1 MLQPRSFGITYPYT
15 PADEELLGQFVE
27 PFPESKPD
35 FITDFLGIRTNVAFF
50 PQAAARSGEVVRG
63 VPIPDDT
70 VHAQGIEY
78 LSLAQ
83 ALSEAPEKE
92 VCIVEVGAGW
102 GPWICAG
109 ALIARRM
116 HKRSRLLASE
126 MLPDKI
132 EHIFAHLAE
141 NGVYNDDD
149 KSLGVWH
156 SGPDDT
162 LKIVRAVVDA
172 KDGIA
177 YVPIVDGTQDHGA
190 RPSAVAT
197 DMDYRGHPIQTEPL
211 EPVMNSTSGSGR
223 MEYEYTPRLSF
234 RCHRR

>member
-1 MLQPRSFGITYPYT
+1 MWHFFHKLPLEAGKWCVECRFPMTQFMHKVSSIFPLLRRS
-15 PADEELLGQFVE
+15 A
-27 PFPESKPD
+27 KPQRKRFASLRLAQD
-35 FITDFLGIRTNVAFF
+35 G
-50 PQAAARSGEVVRG
+50 VRG
-63 VPIPDDT
+63 SV
-70 VHAQGIEY
+70 
-78 LSLAQ
+78 Q
-83 ALSEAPEKE
+83 ALS
-92 VCIVEVGAGW
+92 
-102 GPWICAG
+102 
-109 ALIARRM
+109 IARRM

-156 SGPDDT
+156 LGPDDT

-211 EPVMNSTSGSGR
+211 EAVMNLRSSVGYDAG
-223 MEYEYTPRLSF
+223 
-234 RCHRR
+234 